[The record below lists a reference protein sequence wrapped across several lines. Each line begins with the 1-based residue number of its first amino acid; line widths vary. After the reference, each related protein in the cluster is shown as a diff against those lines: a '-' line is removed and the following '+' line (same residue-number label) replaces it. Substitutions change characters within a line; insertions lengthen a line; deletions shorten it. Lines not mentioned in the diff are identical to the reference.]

1 MEELSMEMKKLS
13 TQLVNIAEAL
23 TKLAQQ
29 VEEMATGSAA
39 SVEAAPEKKAPA
51 RRKRVVRKKKAVAAP
66 VKEKKAVVKADAA
79 AKAPTVLDQVYE
91 VISKSRKGASID
103 KLKEKTGLEPRQLS
117 NALYKLTKKGAVEA
131 RTRGV
136 YFKK

>member
-1 MEELSMEMKKLS
+1 MEESNMEMKKLS
-13 TQLVNIAEAL
+13 TQLVAIAEAL

-29 VEEMATGSAA
+29 VEQMTADSDAK
-39 SVEAAPEKKAPA
+39 AAPKPTKKAPA
-51 RRKRVVRKKKAVAAP
+51 RRKRVAPKKRAAAVPAKRKAAVS
-66 VKEKKAVVKADAA
+66 EAA
-79 AKAPTVLDQVYE
+79 AKAPTVLDRVFE

-103 KLKEKTGLEPRQLS
+103 KLKEKTGLEARQLS
-117 NALYKLTKKGAVEA
+117 NALYKLTKKGIVEA

>member
-1 MEELSMEMKKLS
+1 MEMKNLS
-13 TQLVNIAEAL
+13 TQLVKIAEAL
-23 TKLAQQ
+23 TKLAQE
-29 VEEMATGSAA
+29 VEEMTADSAE
-39 SVEAAPEKKAPA
+39 SVEAVPKKKAPA
-51 RRKRVVRKKKAVAAP
+51 RRKRVARKKKAAAAP
-66 VKEKKAVVKADAA
+66 VKKVTQAPKAEVST
-79 AKAPTVLDQVYE
+79 KAPTVLDQVYE

-103 KLKEKTGLEPRQLS
+103 KLKEKTGLEARQLS